1 MKLLEHLVPPKGPI
15 RILAASNL
23 ARTLG
28 NGILLS
34 VTVLYFVRSVGL
46 SPARVGIGLT
56 IAAAFGMLISV
67 PAGHA
72 ADRLGAR
79 NTAIAFLTVQG
90 LLICGYTLARSF
102 LVFVVVAALVVGAD
116 SGANAA
122 RGALVAQ
129 AVTKEQRVKARAYLR
144 SITNVGV
151 SAGTVLGGVALQV
164 NTTGMYVAM
173 LLVGGAAFLAGAAVY
188 LLIPNQHSGTEQE
201 KASAWTVLRDRPF
214 LAVAVINAVLVTNGG
229 LLTVALPIWIA
240 QETRAPVAVYSAILL
255 VNTFTVILFQVRAS
269 AGAED
274 VAGGARALR
283 RSGLLLAVCC
293 VLFAAATGRPPWI
306 AVVILLAGAG
316 AHVVGE
322 MLFAA
327 GSWALS
333 YELAP
338 EHLQGQY
345 QGLFGMTTKLAETL
359 TPAITTFL
367 IIGLGW
373 PGWLL
378 FGGLLVAAG
387 ALAPSAA
394 RWAQRTRPQPEV
406 LLPAS

>member
-1 MKLLEHLVPPKGPI
+1 
-15 RILAASNL
+15 
-23 ARTLG
+23 
-28 NGILLS
+28 
-34 VTVLYFVRSVGL
+34 
-46 SPARVGIGLT
+46 
-56 IAAAFGMLISV
+56 MLISV

-79 NTAIAFLTVQG
+79 NTAIAFLAAQG
-90 LLICGYTLARSF
+90 VLICGYTLARSF
-102 LVFVVVAALVVGAD
+102 VAFVVVAALVVGAD

-129 AVTKEQRVKARAYLR
+129 AVAKEQRVKARAYLR
-144 SITNVGV
+144 SITNIGV
-151 SAGTVLGGVALQV
+151 SVGTVLGGIALQV
-164 NTTGMYVAM
+164 NTTTMYVVM
-173 LLVGGAAFLAGAAVY
+173 LLVAGAAFLAGAAVY
-188 LLIPNQHSGTEQE
+188 LRIANQHSATGLAQE
-201 KASAWTVLRDRPF
+201 SAWTVLRDRPF

-240 QETRAPVAVYSAILL
+240 QQTTAPVAVYSAILL

-283 RSGLLLAVCC
+283 RSGLLLAGCC
-293 VLFAAATGRPPWI
+293 ALFAAATGRPAWI

-345 QGLFGMTTKLAETL
+345 QGLFGMTTKLAETV
-359 TPAITTFL
+359 TPAVTTLL

-378 FGGLLVAAG
+378 FGALLVAAG
-387 ALAPSAA
+387 ALAPAAA
-394 RWAQRTRPQPEV
+394 RWAQRTRPQPDV